1 VLETLC
7 RNLDFSFNPLNLTN
21 REKVAYVKG
30 FFDAEG
36 GIPHKAGRFY
46 IQLVQKDLRKI
57 ETLKSL
63 LVNLGIESGKIHNP
77 SKRVDPDYWRIFI
90 SSRGYKKFAE
100 IINSYH
106 PLKAEIFRQR
116 MKI

>member
-1 VLETLC
+1 MC
-7 RNLDFSFNPLNLTN
+7 KDLDFKFNPLNLTN
-21 REKVAYVKG
+21 REKAAYVKG

-46 IQLVQKDLRKI
+46 IQLVQKDLRKMEI
-57 ETLKSL
+57 LKIL
-63 LVNLGIESGKIHNP
+63 LADLEIESGKIHNP

-106 PLKAEIFRQR
+106 PLKAEIFCQR